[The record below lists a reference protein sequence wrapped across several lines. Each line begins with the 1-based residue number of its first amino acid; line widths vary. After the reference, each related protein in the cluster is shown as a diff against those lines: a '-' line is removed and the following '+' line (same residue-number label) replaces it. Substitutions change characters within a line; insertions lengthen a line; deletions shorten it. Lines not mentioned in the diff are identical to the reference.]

1 RVGVRGECGWW
12 GRLAA
17 GARGGT
23 GPPPAAGPEIDEVG
37 HVAGGNLDAKRV
49 TFDRGTIEKLR
60 VRPHRRHRGHL
71 VDDDLGRRRIAK
83 HREQCSRRV
92 VASALVDCRFT
103 AFGDDVEDDIR
114 AKRFLTAEL
123 KATMV
128 VCSRLCELPGFAGAC
143 SPKSHGRIC
152 EGTTARL
159 DLSLD
164 PNAGPLL
171 REPRARR
178 RHGAERNKHTKTDS
192 LGHAHG
198 FAPYNAS

>member
-1 RVGVRGECGWW
+1 
-12 GRLAA
+12 
-17 GARGGT
+17 
-23 GPPPAAGPEIDEVG
+23 
-37 HVAGGNLDAKRV
+37 
-49 TFDRGTIEKLR
+49 
-60 VRPHRRHRGHL
+60 
-71 VDDDLGRRRIAK
+71 RIAK

-92 VASALVDCRFT
+92 VAGALVDCRFA

-123 KATMV
+123 KETIV
-128 VCSRLCELPGFAGAC
+128 VCSRLRELPGFASAC

-171 REPRARR
+171 RERLRARR
-178 RHGAERNKHTKTDS
+178 RHGAERNKHTKPDH

-198 FAPYNAS
+198 SAPYNAS